1 MQIQKR
7 NATPLFIAGFTSL
20 FIFLIIAWGV
30 QLDAGWVQ
38 SLDMFWIDHI
48 QASIS
53 DGKTSFIK
61 LTTELGNIRLLIVLT
76 ILIVLTLFF
85 VKRYVDGLWFGGTI
99 LFGAAIVTK
108 LLKGYFDRDRPEF
121 LQLIEKSNE
130 SFPSGHATGTTV
142 FYMLLAVTLF
152 LISTKLWQKVA
163 SLLITCLFVGYILF
177 TRIYLGV
184 HFPTDVF
191 GGFFLGLAAVLIS
204 YGLYFILRQFV
215 HNILDRLKLRD
226 ESIPD
231 EELGRYIRHRF

>member
-1 MQIQKR
+1 
-7 NATPLFIAGFTSL
+7 
-20 FIFLIIAWGV
+20 
-30 QLDAGWVQ
+30 
-38 SLDMFWIDHI
+38 
-48 QASIS
+48 
-53 DGKTSFIK
+53 
-61 LTTELGNIRLLIVLT
+61 
-76 ILIVLTLFF
+76 
-85 VKRYVDGLWFGGTI
+85 
-99 LFGAAIVTK
+99 
-108 LLKGYFDRDRPEF
+108 
-121 LQLIEKSNE
+121 
-130 SFPSGHATGTTV
+130 
-142 FYMLLAVTLF
+142 MLLAVTLF

-163 SLLITCLFVGYILF
+163 SLLIACLFVGYILF